1 MRARSLLR
9 ALRGLPE
16 RPEVARF
23 DDAVDQLL
31 DKHLRGRPLVDRV
44 MYSASAAGEHSA
56 VWLALSALEGLS
68 RGAGRRTL
76 SRAGVALG
84 AESLLVNGTMK
95 AMFRRRRPEV
105 DEPRPHYLRQP
116 LTSSFPSGHAS
127 SAFFAAALLRD
138 SPLAPA
144 YYALAVVVAAS
155 RVHVR
160 VHHASDVVGGA
171 VVGAVMGEM
180 ARFIFPLG
188 PKHR

>member
-1 MRARSLLR
+1 
-9 ALRGLPE
+9 LPE
-16 RPEVARF
+16 RPQVARF
-23 DDAVDQLL
+23 DTAVDQLL
-31 DKHLRGRPLVDRV
+31 EKHLRGHALVDRV
-44 MYSASAAGEHSA
+44 MYTASTVGEHSA

-68 RGAGRRTL
+68 RGNGRRAL
-76 SRAGVALG
+76 SRAGIALG

-144 YYALAVVVAAS
+144 YYALAMVVAAS

-180 ARFIFPLG
+180 ARFIFPL
-188 PKHR
+188 RLRRR